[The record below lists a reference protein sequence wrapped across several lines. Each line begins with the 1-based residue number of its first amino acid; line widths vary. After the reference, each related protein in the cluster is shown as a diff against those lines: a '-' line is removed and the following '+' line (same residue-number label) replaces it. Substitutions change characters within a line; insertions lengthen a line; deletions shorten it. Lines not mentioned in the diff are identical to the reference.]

1 MFRAGTDREQT
12 PRFIGSHP
20 PVSLHHF
27 PLALVQCISGE
38 LLSILLRSVDP
49 GVIKVVP
56 FLNLH
61 CGLNLISDAILRQA
75 TNLLGAFLELY
86 DTRHGT
92 RFETSVF
99 VVDATTV

>member
-1 MFRAGTDREQT
+1 MNK
-12 PRFIGSHP
+12 
-20 PVSLHHF
+20 LHAL
-27 PLALVQCISGE
+27 LALIPLSRYIIFPWLWYSVSGE

-86 DTRHGT
+86 DTRHGP